1 MLGPIFFY
9 VNTDQKRAQFLL
21 PGVVKASIDNSEE
34 LIYIRGWIFFIPFKF
49 NPFSTKDKQ
58 RDKKDNPNKKKKRSK
73 MKLENIRMLKDAPRA
88 FRVRKLRMDI
98 DTDDFLLNAW
108 LIPAFSAVNNGR
120 NIQMQINFEGNIL
133 LDLDLRTRIGSLVWI
148 FIKNRQSFY

>member
-1 MLGPIFFY
+1 M
-9 VNTDQKRAQFLL
+9 L
-21 PGVVKASIDNSEE
+21 PGVVKASIDTSED
-34 LIYIRGWIFFIPFKF
+34 LIFIRGWVFFVPFKI
-49 NPFSTKDKQ
+49 NPFSIKDKQ
-58 RDKKDNPNKKKKRSK
+58 RDKKTKGVNKKKRAK
-73 MKLENIRMLKDAPRA
+73 MKLGNIRMLKDAPRA
-88 FRVRKLRMDI
+88 FRVRKFRMDI